1 MPRTLPW
8 LTGAD
13 SKDATPRKRTIKPHP
28 DSDSDHDK
36 TPKAS
41 KKAAV
46 DFEKSDILRS
56 CELTDTILYLTVSD
70 PSTASPPT
78 QSIRRC
84 PSEE

>member
-8 LTGAD
+8 LTSTE
-13 SKDATPRKRTIKPHP
+13 SKNATPRKRTIKLQP
-28 DSDSDHDK
+28 DLDSDHDK
-36 TPKAS
+36 TPKAT

-56 CELTDTILYLTVSD
+56 CELSDTVYLTVSD